1 MLLAVALGYGV
12 VHTSLPRKTSLAVLA
27 LGVAYMIVSVLDSI
41 NRQTSYD
48 IGPSTWEIPVLVLDF
63 FFVGWIYVGLSKIKV
78 ELTSTSQHAK
88 LGMYSSLTY
97 VIFFNIAGWF
107 LATLVMVGIRMGGL
121 PLPWKSLFIFGAC
134 CSWEGAAA
142 ARLDTRKWNAA
153 SSLLSMPPAFARAL
167 PPAANFWDLNYL
179 LVLIAIAWIWRP
191 GPDSYQYAFSSQIA
205 SSEQDAEAGPDSADF
220 DGA

>member
-27 LGVAYMIVSVLDSI
+27 LGAAYMVVSVLDSV

-78 ELTSTSQHAK
+78 ELTSSSQHAK
-88 LGMYSSLTY
+88 LGMYTRLTY
-97 VIFFNIAGWF
+97 VILFNIGGWF

-134 CSWEGAAA
+134 
-142 ARLDTRKWNAA
+142 A
-153 SSLLSMPPAFARAL
+153 SRYAIPCGRARAVTH
-167 PPAANFWDLNYL
+167 PWCAYAHTCPAAP
-179 LVLIAIAWIWRP
+179 LITCP
-191 GPDSYQYAFSSQIA
+191 PSLGPLQPTS
-205 SSEQDAEAGPDSADF
+205 GT
-220 DGA
+220 